1 MASETKFVM
10 AKKLRS
16 LIIGISVLV
25 RCLGYILWMVNWI
38 KTQDVMSRDEN

>member
-10 AKKLRS
+10 AKLRS
-16 LIIGISVLV
+16 LIISISVLV